1 MILENMNNK
10 ATKILLILLIIVH
23 TAAPFIELAIN
34 GYPNLMA
41 MLAEMYDN
49 EVIIILSAAALN
61 LYNSRN
67 RMD

>member
-1 MILENMNNK
+1 MILENMKNK
-10 ATKILLILLIIVH
+10 ATKIFLILLIIVH

-34 GYPNLMA
+34 GYPSLMA
-41 MLAEMYDN
+41 MLVDVYDN
-49 EVIIILSAAALN
+49 GVIIILSAAVLN

>member
-10 ATKILLILLIIVH
+10 ATKILLILLIIIH
-23 TAAPFIELAIN
+23 TGVPFIELAIN
-34 GYPNLMA
+34 GYPSLMA
-41 MLAEMYDN
+41 MLADIYDN
-49 EVIIILSAAALN
+49 GVIIILSAAVLN

>member
-1 MILENMNNK
+1 MILENMKNK
-10 ATKILLILLIIVH
+10 AIKILLILLIIVH

-34 GYPNLMA
+34 GYPSLMA

-49 EVIIILSAAALN
+49 GVIIILSAAVLN